1 MLKNGNGNVPRRIN
15 FSKIP
20 SVIGIPNLI
29 EVQRRSYERF
39 LQMNLLPSEREDAGL
54 QAVFNSV
61 FPITDFRGIA
71 QLDFVDYSIGN
82 WECKCGNLKGLHHLR
97 STCKNCGNTVITD
110 PFKLGDVLCSKCGTF
125 NKNVVTFC
133 NKCGDPVALQLKY
146 DVTECQERGMTFAA
160 PLKVTIRL
168 TLYEKDA
175 ETGHRSIRDIKEQEV
190 YYGEIPLMTENGTFI
205 INGTE
210 RVIVSQLHRS
220 PGVFFES
227 NAAKTYFLGKI
238 IPYRGSWVEFEYDTK
253 NLLYVRIDRKRK
265 FLGTIFL
272 RALGLKNDSEI
283 IKAFYQVEKIA
294 LKDKKIFWEVSEGL
308 VGCKISKD
316 IETPRSHETVLE
328 AGKKITAAALRDIQK
343 ARISQVEIAAHDLE
357 GAYSASDV
365 VDPST
370 GEVLLEANNELAS
383 SALSSILEA
392 SIAEIEVFFPERDD
406 VGGVVSNT
414 LKRDV
419 IKAPPEALI
428 ELYRKMRPGDPPTL
442 ETATALFNGMFFD
455 PRKYDFSRVGR
466 LKLNIKLGYYTKL
479 KARIDDKA
487 TEFGLED
494 ARNLPRGNFYV
505 VVDQEKMFV
514 GKREESACSEVVRG
528 CEGTLA
534 TDHSELSVIQ
544 LPLEKRTLE
553 PDDFYSAIRYLLKLR
568 KNPGGQYTVDDID
581 HLGNRRVRAV
591 GELLENQFRLG
602 LVRMERAIKE
612 KMSVYQEM
620 STAMPHDLINA
631 KPVMAAIREFF
642 GSSQLSQFMDQTN
655 PLSEITHKRRLSAL
669 GPGGLSR
676 ERAGFEVRDVHP
688 THYGRICPIET
699 PEGPNIGL
707 ISSLSCYA
715 RINEYG
721 FIESPYRRVRN
732 GRTVDY
738 VTITHGGDG
747 PWKVHEHVELGEVEK
762 LNEELRGKRRKAVEY
777 EPFSFYL
784 SAWEEDHYVIAQAN
798 VEIDDKGRIVHE
810 LVNARQAGNFVLK
823 RRDEIHYIDVSP
835 KQLVSVAA
843 SLIPFLENDDAN
855 RALMGSNMQRQ
866 SVPLLRA
873 RAPLV
878 GTGMEEVT
886 ARDSGAVVICK
897 RNGMVDS
904 VDSERIIVRV
914 EGDGHSGH
922 LSREVGA
929 DIYQLIKFRR
939 SNQNTCINQK
949 PVVHKGQRVLAGE
962 VLADGP
968 CTDRGELA
976 LGRNVLVGFM
986 PWRGY
991 NFEDAILVS
1000 EKLVKEDSY
1009 TSIHIE
1015 EFEIEARDTKLGP
1028 EEITRDIPN
1037 VSESLLKDLDES
1049 GIIRIGA
1056 YVKPGDI
1063 LVGKVTPKGET
1074 QLTPEE
1080 KLLRAIFGEKAG
1092 DVRDASLTCPPG
1104 IEGIVVDVK
1113 VFSRKGAEK
1122 DERAKAIEGGQV
1134 NRLEKNLNDEIR
1146 ILNDERLKRLGA
1158 LLEGEKLLADLHD
1171 EKTNKRLLTKGTEL
1185 NRDVLAR
1192 LSARNLKRVKIAKK
1206 DPTLVEKIDEIE
1218 EMTSRQID
1226 ILKKITEEKE
1236 QKLKK
1241 GDELP
1246 PGVIKLVKVYIAMK
1260 RKLSVGDKMAG
1271 RHGNKGVIA
1280 RILPEEDMPYLPDGT
1295 PVEIVLNPLG
1305 VPSRMNVGQILETH
1319 LGWAARQLGTKIEE
1333 LMSTENRAELLRKEL
1348 KGTFKN
1354 TRFAADFDSMDDEQ
1368 VLRAA
1373 RALREGVAFATPVFD
1388 GATEK
1393 EIKEFLDRAG
1403 LPGSGKVTLYD
1414 GMTGQAFEQP
1424 VTVGYIYMLKL
1435 SHLVDDKIHA
1445 RSIGPYSLI
1454 TQQPLGGKA
1463 QFGGQRFGEMEVWA
1477 LEAYGAAYILQ
1488 ELLTAKSDDVY
1499 GRAKIYE
1506 AIVKG
1511 EVAIEPGVPE
1521 SFNVLVRELQS
1532 LCLDVEL
1539 IKKPK
1544 EEALPVGAA

>member
-1 MLKNGNGNVPRRIN
+1 MSSQNGLAPERVD
-15 FSKIP
+15 FSKIKTSIP
-20 SVIGIPNLI
+20 IPNLI
-29 EVQRRSYERF
+29 EVQRISYDKF
-39 LQMNLLPSEREDAGL
+39 LQMDLLPNEREDIGL
-54 QAVFNSV
+54 QTVFTSV
-61 FPITDFRGIA
+61 FPISDFRGVS
-71 QLDFVDYSIGN
+71 QLEFVDYSIGN

-97 STCKNCGNTVITD
+97 STCRNPQCGATIKTD
-110 PFKLGDVLCSKCGTF
+110 PFHPGDILCHHCGTF
-125 NKNVVTFC
+125 NRNIVTFC
-133 NKCGDPVALQLKY
+133 NKCGDPVGLQLKY
-146 DVTECQERGMTFAA
+146 DQAECEERGMTYAA

-168 TLYEKDA
+168 TVYAKDA
-175 ETGHRSIRDIKEQEV
+175 ETGQKSVRDIKEQEV
-190 YYGEIPLMTENGTFI
+190 FFGEIPLMTQNGTFI

-220 PGVFFES
+220 PGVFFERV
-227 NAAKTYFLGKI
+227 AAQGYFLGKI

-265 FLGTIFL
+265 FYGSVFL
-272 RALGLKNDSEI
+272 RALGLETDEQI
-283 IKAFYQVEKIA
+283 LRTFYRITKVNI
-294 LKDKKIFWEVSEGL
+294 KDKKLLWQVDDNL
-308 VGCKISKD
+308 VGLKL
-316 IETPRSHETVLE
+316 SHAINNK
-328 AGKKITAAALRDIQK
+328 AGESVVPQGRKITAGLMREITKNKIA
-343 ARISQVEIAAHDLE
+343 QVEIAANDLE
-357 GAYSASDV
+357 GAFIAADV
-365 VDPST
+365 VDMST
-370 GEVLLEANNELAS
+370 GEVMIDANQELTTTVIGKLLEAGIDS
-383 SALSSILEA
+383 F
-392 SIAEIEVFFPERDD
+392 EVFFPERDE
-406 VGGVVSNT
+406 VGTVVSAT
-414 LKRDV
+414 LKKDPVKTRKD
-419 IKAPPEALI
+419 ALI
-428 ELYRKMRPGDPPTL
+428 EIYRKLRPGDPPTVD
-442 ETATALFNGMFFD
+442 TATQLFDGMFFD
-455 PRKYDFSRVGR
+455 ARKYDFSRVGR
-466 LKLNIKLGYYTKL
+466 MKFSIKIYDAPESPVRKKADGTTYD
-479 KARIDDKA
+479 ARI
-487 TEFGLED
+487 LHPED
-494 ARNLPRGNFYV
+494 FH
-505 VVDQEKMFV
+505 D
-514 GKREESACSEVVRG
+514 
-528 CEGTLA
+528 T
-534 TDHSELSVIQ
+534 
-544 LPLEKRTLE
+544 
-553 PDDFYSAIRYLLKLR
+553 IRYLLKLR
-568 KNPGGQYTVDDID
+568 KGIGVVDDID

-591 GELLENQFRLG
+591 GELLENQFRIG

-620 STAMPHDLINA
+620 STAMPHDLVNA

-707 ISSLSCYA
+707 ISSLSCFA

-721 FIESPYRRVRN
+721 FIESPYKRVIN
-732 GRTVDY
+732 GVVVDE
-738 VTITHGGDG
+738 VRILNPGDTSF
-747 PWKVHEHVELGEVEK
+747 KVGDVVLREALEKANKGLGASKQQAENV
-762 LNEELRGKRRKAVEY
+762 AHCD
-777 EPFSFYL
+777 YL
-784 SAWEEDHYVIAQAN
+784 SAWEEDKYIIAQAN
-798 VEIDDKGRIVHE
+798 VELNENGRIVPE
-810 LVNARQAGNFVLK
+810 LANARQAGNFVLK
-823 RRDEIHYIDVSP
+823 GRDEIEYMDVSP

-866 SVPLLRA
+866 AVPLLRGDS
-873 RAPLV
+873 PYV
-878 GTGMEEVT
+878 GTGMEYVT
-886 ARDSGAVVICK
+886 ARDSGAVVLCK
-897 RNGMVDS
+897 RAGIVDS

-914 EGDGHSGH
+914 EGAAHEAQM
-922 LSREVGA
+922 SREVGA
-929 DIYQLIKFRR
+929 DIYSMTKFKR

-949 PVVHKGQRVLAGE
+949 PIVAQGQRVVKGQ

-968 CTDRGELA
+968 CTDMGELA
-976 LGRNVLVGFM
+976 LGRNVLVAFM

-991 NFEDAILVS
+991 NFEDAILVN
-1000 EKLVKEDSY
+1000 EKLVKEDYY

-1037 VSESLLKDLDES
+1037 IADSFLRNLDES
-1049 GIIRIGA
+1049 GVIRIGA
-1056 YVKPGDI
+1056 TVKPGDI

-1092 DVRDASLTCPPG
+1092 DVKDASLYCPPG
-1104 IEGIVVDVK
+1104 IEGTVVDCK
-1113 VFSRKGAEK
+1113 IFSRKGQDK
-1122 DERAKAIEGGQV
+1122 DERSRRIEETQIA
-1134 NRLEKNLNDEIR
+1134 RLQRNLSDEIR
-1146 ILNDERLKRLGA
+1146 ILTDERAKRLGN
-1158 LLEGEKLLADLHD
+1158 LLEGKEVLADLHD
-1171 EKTNKRLLTKGTEL
+1171 EKTNKKLFAKGAIL
-1185 NRDVLAR
+1185 DRDSIEKTR
-1192 LSARNLKRVKIAKK
+1192 SRDLKRVRYVNK
-1206 DPTLVEKIDEIE
+1206 DARINEQIDEIE
-1218 EMTSRQID
+1218 EMTSRQIAV
-1226 ILKKITEEKE
+1226 LEKISDEKIA
-1236 QKLKK
+1236 KLRK

-1319 LGWAARQLGTKIEE
+1319 LGWAAKALGVK
-1333 LMSTENRAELLRKEL
+1333 
-1348 KGTFKN
+1348 
-1354 TRFAADFDSMDDEQ
+1354 
-1368 VLRAA
+1368 
-1373 RALREGVAFATPVFD
+1373 FATPVFD

-1393 EIKEFLDRAG
+1393 EIKKQLTKAG
-1403 LPGSGKVTLYD
+1403 LPTSGKTKLYD
-1414 GMTGQAFEQP
+1414 GMTGQMFEQP

-1511 EVAIEPGVPE
+1511 EAAIEPGVPE
-1521 SFNVLVRELQS
+1521 SFNVLIRELQS

-1539 IKKPK
+1539 MKKFR
-1544 EEALPVGAA
+1544 EAPEDTALAAD